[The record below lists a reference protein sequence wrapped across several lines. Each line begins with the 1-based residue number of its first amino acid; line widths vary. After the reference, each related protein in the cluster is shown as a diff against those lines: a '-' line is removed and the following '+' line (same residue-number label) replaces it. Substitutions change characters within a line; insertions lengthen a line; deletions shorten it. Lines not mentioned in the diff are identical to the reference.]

1 MLRWS
6 PVEQSYFDS
15 VYNATGAI
23 SRRTFLDPL
32 LKRLGNRS
40 AFEVGSLLSVLS
52 YFIQSQSWR
61 PGGVGRARMAAQ
73 YGCGLLL
80 LATLPATMGDSMR
93 AMVVKQG
100 LEVSRSTVGK
110 GQLNA
115 AYSGLG
121 QITAVV
127 SALWWGGLYQ
137 YFSNQ
142 PVTAPRLLRWGP
154 GGHFLITSL
163 MMLIAWG
170 ALRTANADELYV
182 DEHTARGRKRGSWK
196 NSLRKHRLSDG
207 AVPGNTPR

>member
-1 MLRWS
+1 M
-6 PVEQSYFDS
+6 EQSYFDS
-15 VYNATGAI
+15 IYNATGAI

-40 AFEVGSLLSVLS
+40 AFEVGALLSVLS
-52 YFIQSQSWR
+52 YFIQSHSWR
-61 PGGVGRARMAAQ
+61 PVHATRVRMAVQ
-73 YGCGLLL
+73 YGCGLLMM
-80 LATLPATMGDSMR
+80 ATLPATMGNSMR

-100 LEVSRSTVGK
+100 LEVSGSGVGK

-127 SALWWGGLYQ
+127 SALWWGGLYR

-142 PVTAPRLLRWGP
+142 PASAPRLLRWGP
-154 GGHFLITSL
+154 GGHFLITSV
-163 MMLIAWG
+163 MMLGAWG
-170 ALRTANADELYV
+170 ALRTARADELYV
-182 DEHTARGRKRGSWK
+182 EEGCARRPTHHSSH
-196 NSLRKHRLSDG
+196 NPRKHHLSKG